1 MKARDM
7 AASTWK
13 TGLLMLLTA
22 AIWGSTFVAQQ
33 LGMDSVGPFTYTAA
47 RLMLGLA
54 LIAPLWW
61 RRGAHRGGYAVGAAG
76 SAPLRPAPALAT
88 GPGHAA
94 GAPPCENG
102 GLEKSG

>member
-1 MKARDM
+1 M

-13 TGLLMLLTA
+13 TDLLMLLTA

-61 RRGAHRGGYAVGAAG
+61 WRGGKRTARRQHRVVA
-76 SAPLRPAPALAT
+76 
-88 GPGHAA
+88 
-94 GAPPCENG
+94 
-102 GLEKSG
+102 